1 MKHCN
6 SIRSQFSSYLDGALT
21 GVAMQKIAAH
31 LDGCAACSQEFAAWR
46 QMQEALADLGPAKAP
61 ADLALRLRV
70 ALSQEQARTPRQSLA
85 RWQVRWQNTVAPF
98 LLRASAG
105 FASAVLLIGSAAL
118 LIGAF
123 ASPEPVEA
131 RDEPPGAAT
140 SPRFLYSMIESNA
153 PQSNVI
159 DGDPVVPGTQG
170 LKAQNGTPLPS
181 ADRSS
186 SIVVEAYV
194 NGQGR
199 VYDYRIISGPD
210 DAASRAQ
217 VENLLLFSV
226 FEPARVFGEPVR
238 GVAVLSFSGVS
249 VQG

>member
-1 MKHCN
+1 MKHCS
-6 SIRSQFSSYLDGALT
+6 SIRAQFSSYIDGALT
-21 GVAMQKIAAH
+21 GVQMQKIAAH
-31 LDGCAACSQEFAAWR
+31 LDSCAACSNEFLSWR
-46 QMQEALADLGPAKAP
+46 HMQTALADLGPAKAP

-70 ALSQEQARTPRQSLA
+70 ALSQEQARTPRQSIA
-85 RWQVRWQNTVAPF
+85 RWQVRWQNTLAPF

-118 LIGAF
+118 LIGAV

-131 RDEPPGAAT
+131 RDKPADAAT

-153 PQSNVI
+153 PQAAS
-159 DGDPVVPGTQG
+159 DGDDAALLGSHG
-170 LKAQNGTPLPS
+170 REAASLS
-181 ADRSS
+181 AKDGSGNA
-186 SIVVEAYV
+186 IVVEAYV
-194 NGQGR
+194 NPQGR
-199 VYDYRIISGPD
+199 VYDYRIISGPN

-217 VENLLLFSV
+217 VENLLLFSI

>member
-1 MKHCN
+1 MKHCS
-6 SIRSQFSSYLDGALT
+6 SIRSQYSSYLDGALT

-31 LDGCAACSQEFAAWR
+31 LDGCTACSEEFAAWR

-131 RDEPPGAAT
+131 RDEPAGAAT

-159 DGDPVVPGTQG
+159 DEDTVVPGTQG
-170 LKAQNGTPLPS
+170 LKAQNGAPS
-181 ADRSS
+181 GGSS

-238 GVAVLSFSGVS
+238 GVAVVSFSGVS